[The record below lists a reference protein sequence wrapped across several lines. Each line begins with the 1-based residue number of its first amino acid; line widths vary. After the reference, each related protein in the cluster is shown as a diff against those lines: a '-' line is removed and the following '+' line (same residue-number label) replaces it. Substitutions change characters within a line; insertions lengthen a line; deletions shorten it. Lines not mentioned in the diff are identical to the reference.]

1 MANNPTVIAAT
12 LDDSE
17 LKKSIQQLVNNVTTA
32 TDKIKKS
39 FDDTVTHIRQS
50 FSSLKDV
57 KIDIGGIEAA
67 AKQRQLK
74 QAVKETAMSYDQLLG
89 AMQLAQRRIDLFH
102 AKKFVTTEDIDKYVA
117 SVERASAIQE
127 KLNEKTR
134 ELALLRAK
142 QNESSWGFDVRANI
156 RSLDAVDERLKQL
169 NRWYKELE
177 TQSERQAK
185 SAQAAADK
193 RAKALEKEQAQQEKI
208 LEKQKAAVDKYQTT
222 QLQNAFKGAMSMPA
236 GNLDQMASKLE
247 RIKTLTT
254 NLSKIGILSETQINR
269 ATTAMAKL
277 EERIAKINA
286 ENEKSRAQKTKE
298 EAINAEKAAKSY
310 DALANAKAKAS
321 APTGTYDT
329 TILRQY
335 DEQIQH
341 LKRRLAEVNE
351 EIKIYIQ
358 LINSGQAGSASGVNQ
373 EIKKIT
379 QEAEQLMATIHKL
392 EGQRGNLVDVLN
404 PGDSFKNYMDS
415 LKKTNP
421 ELAALNDMY
430 RRGETLLTSQLTTQ
444 KQQTSELEK
453 QKQLQQ
459 SNEIK
464 RQFDSAMGMKPDE
477 NSIYQLQQKLTAI
490 QDVLVKVNGTNI
502 LSPEKLKEAEAE
514 LDRLN
519 VQITKLFK
527 AEDASN
533 TSASGAIKKKTIEY
547 KSLAD
552 MIAKTLHISD
562 DNVKTVNLQFS
573 SYNKLSAAL
582 KQAQNAFSSL
592 NSRERSSEMGQ
603 SLLNYINRLKTAIRD
618 IQSSMN
624 RPASLRSALGLEEDT
639 IDKITYKIQQLNA
652 YKRGL
657 NLGDPKQAAEIK
669 TVDNEIN
676 RLNTDLNK
684 YISTTQRV
692 SQANNALTR
701 SWNYMKNRLAFY
713 FTVGAS
719 TQFVKNLIDV
729 RSQYEMTE
737 RSLGILIN
745 SAEQGTKI
753 FNELSTMALVSP
765 YTLIEL
771 SNAAKQ
777 LVAYDIAASDV
788 VDTTRRLADM
798 AAAVG
803 IPMERLTYALGQ
815 IKAYGY
821 LNSRDNR
828 MFANAGIPL
837 VRQLA
842 DYYSELQGRIVSTAD
857 VYDMIKKKAVN
868 FKDVMAVINK
878 MTDEGGKFFDF
889 QAKMAGTLKV
899 QLANLTLAWNNML
912 NDIGKSNQT
921 LITAPIKGLK
931 ELFLHWN
938 EINRVVTSMVEAL
951 VATKIAQIITL
962 KTTTNLT
969 SGLIAQRVVG
979 EKLTKTLVGVRSSFV
994 ALATNPITW
1003 VFVIISAFAD
1013 MINTIVDAHDA
1024 MKAFNASIRDAGK
1037 ERFENVSKF
1046 LDEYKTLYKQL
1057 YEWQKNADGT
1067 SSRKYNYVVQDAS
1080 GRKYTDYVTSNVSE
1094 GEARK
1099 AWVAMEEEIKN
1110 TASASDF
1117 FIRKLNEIEDIND
1130 RLRAGFDYLGDIQ
1143 RVAGAMQEVGDD
1155 TIRMTKNYSA
1165 WWNMYKAP
1173 EGVIENLKDYQ
1184 KEVDGTATAWDKLV
1198 KVSGETNIFSAI
1210 SYALN
1215 MQEEDLERF
1224 RKDLEKTTE
1233 SILNF
1238 ASMKGFNPTQEREF
1252 LAKISEQT
1260 IQEANLQPKE
1270 ALTYRLNLEK
1280 QYVDT
1285 RKQYYDEELEYE
1297 LSRAQLAAD
1306 EKTRVEGQQRYNQ
1319 LKAEKENFEKSF
1331 GEGEIIWDEFTKFMV
1346 RNHSYA
1352 LQQMFGN
1359 MTREEI
1365 EHIDWSDPKWKK
1377 WAEDNAASFSRQ
1389 YGYSFDKLRQLVN
1402 DANRWSIFLKLI
1414 ISTEGQSE
1422 YYNQLSQYDQLVD
1435 TAESHI
1441 DRLQK
1446 RIDQLNKKQKQGTI
1460 SAKETIE
1467 LNGLILEQQGEI
1479 NDRNYATER
1488 GGISKKQEKEA
1499 KKAEKAATAAAR
1511 KRDAEARKAQKQ
1523 AETELQKAFK
1533 DELQLIDKV
1542 RSQYKKLTD
1551 AGVTHTVALTMVTNQ
1566 FGNSISNINKILG
1579 KNGLPLFDI
1588 STFSGTEDPNKLLEL
1603 LNKQLR
1609 AAKAAKNVKPVE
1621 IKDLEIKIGEVTVD
1635 AKTYNM
1641 KKVTDGLNNELSK
1654 IKDEYELAVEL
1665 DANPELG
1672 NFLENMFDFDTT
1684 TFPKSIDEYMW
1695 NVQDAFEKAVDDM
1708 KLDEKGKFFD
1718 VFTANE
1724 ADWKQWAESVG
1735 MSEEALKDFSAKFI
1749 ESKGVAEKWARD
1761 IIKQTQDLEYKL
1773 ADNNGKIAIEEEKLA
1788 NLRKQLANEVNEEQR
1803 HLLEL
1808 QIQDQE
1814 NAIARLKD
1822 EAVSTLS
1829 TYKNLFN
1836 SIVEH
1841 SARVTRMLAQQ
1852 WKGALENAVKN
1863 ADNTYTITD
1872 PNSGET
1878 STVSEEKYNKLLNQV
1893 NGKLR
1898 DTQTS
1903 FDKIKEALTKGE
1915 DKLVDWVKA
1924 VELIAEE
1931 AHKISDGIG
1940 EIANIADA
1948 LGADE
1953 DVTEVINDIAA
1964 SVDGLATAAQGAA
1977 QIANGD
1983 IIGGTVNVMK
1993 GLWSTVSSWFDN
2005 SDKKITKKVEKSE
2018 REVKRLENAYK
2029 NLEYAV
2035 EHSMGTAET
2044 QARRAAIANKQLQL
2058 VELERQLT
2066 LEKSRKKKNQDQDKI
2081 QELEGAVIDAKNE
2094 LKDLKEDVMNTLLGS
2109 DIKSAAEEFVDTWV
2123 QAWKEGETTLDA
2135 INEKMDD
2142 MIFNLIKKAATSK
2155 IVGTIL
2161 KPLYDAVD
2169 YYSSSE
2175 SEGGVEFTTNEM
2187 KALADLS
2194 KQLGV
2199 DINTALGA
2207 FYGNLE
2213 NLDVISK
2220 DIKSSELSAL
2230 QQGIQGITEDT
2241 ASALEAYM
2249 NSVSQQVY
2257 LHSDLLTQIRDA
2269 VVALDGDVQM
2279 SVQGQMLLQL
2289 QQSYQVQMA
2298 IQTIMVGWSNP
2309 SGSAVKV
2316 ELLN

>member
-12 LDDSE
+12 LDDSK
-17 LKKSIQQLVNNVTTA
+17 LRDSIKSLVDFVKSKTNEMATSFDENVAKMETA
-32 TDKIKKS
+32 TKRLGDALKGVKTDTKTGGTKSESQAIK
-39 FDDTVTHIRQS
+39 Q
-50 FSSLKDV
+50 
-57 KIDIGGIEAA
+57 
-67 AKQRQLK
+67 
-74 QAVKETAMSYDQLLG
+74 
-89 AMQLAQRRIDLFH
+89 
-102 AKKFVTTEDIDKYVA
+102 VA
-117 SVERASAIQE
+117 
-127 KLNEKTR
+127 
-134 ELALLRAK
+134 
-142 QNESSWGFDVRANI
+142 D
-156 RSLDAVDERLKQL
+156 
-169 NRWYKELE
+169 
-177 TQSERQAK
+177 
-185 SAQAAADK
+185 
-193 RAKALEKEQAQQEKI
+193 
-208 LEKQKAAVDKYQTT
+208 
-222 QLQNAFKGAMSMPA
+222 
-236 GNLDQMASKLE
+236 
-247 RIKTLTT
+247 
-254 NLSKIGILSETQINR
+254 
-269 ATTAMAKL
+269 
-277 EERIAKINA
+277 
-286 ENEKSRAQKTKE
+286 
-298 EAINAEKAAKSY
+298 SY
-310 DALANAKAKAS
+310 DALAKAKATAMGS
-321 APTGTYDT
+321 GEVKTNWSVLKQYDDQLLQ
-329 TILRQY
+329 LRQRL
-335 DEQIQH
+335 IQVREDIDLYRQAIGSGKPTQVSWGQEG
-341 LKRRLAEVNE
+341 LKQSE
-351 EIKIYIQ
+351 K
-358 LINSGQAGSASGVNQ
+358 
-373 EIKKIT
+373 
-379 QEAEQLMATIHKL
+379 EAERLMSVISQLESK
-392 EGQRGNLVDVLN
+392 RGMLADVLN
-404 PGDSFKNYMDS
+404 PGNSFKNYIDS
-415 LKKTNP
+415 LTKVNP
-421 ELAALNDMY
+421 ELAALNEQY
-430 RRGETLLTSQLTTQ
+430 KRGISLLGTQENTVTHLATTQ
-444 KQQTSELEK
+444 SKITD
-453 QKQLQQ
+453 
-459 SNEIK
+459 EI
-464 RQFDSAMGMKPDE
+464 R
-477 NSIYQLQQKLTAI
+477 
-490 QDVLVKVNGTNI
+490 
-502 LSPEKLKEAEAE
+502 
-514 LDRLN
+514 
-519 VQITKLFK
+519 
-527 AEDASN
+527 
-533 TSASGAIKKKTIEY
+533 
-547 KSLAD
+547 
-552 MIAKTLHISD
+552 
-562 DNVKTVNLQFS
+562 
-573 SYNKLSAAL
+573 
-582 KQAQNAFSSL
+582 KQAQAIRESEKFQKTGMFSVKSGVDGSNKEYFVYQ
-592 NSRERSSEMGQ
+592 NSKQSIEEQLLWIKQEEIKLEEQLHGATKKTAQQLQEEAYAADRARLSAQQMQQ
-603 SLLNYINRLKTAIRD
+603 SLQAANEAQRSGSKPTRFQDFADLQAAIDHVNSASKKRVQIVNEETAAYYKMQPALRYMQEAYNRLSLEQRNSDMGKNLAD
-618 IQSSMN
+618 QIQRTQRAM
-624 RPASLRSALGLEEDT
+624 
-639 IDKITYKIQQLNA
+639 QQLQAQMSRPVSLKAAMGLDENTLDNIA
-652 YKRGL
+652 YKMRQLSSYRSGL
-657 NLGDPKQAAEIK
+657 DVNKQAGEIK
-669 TVDNEIN
+669 QVTNEIDRLRKKQEELIGTNN
-676 RLNTDLNK
+676 RLAN
-684 YISTTQRV
+684 S
-692 SQANNALTR
+692 NNALSR

-719 TQFVKNLIDV
+719 TQFVKNLIDI

-798 AAAVG
+798 ASAVG

-857 VYDMIKKKAVN
+857 VYDMIKKKAVD

-969 SGLIAQRVVG
+969 RGLIAQRVVG
-979 EKLTKTLVGVRSSFV
+979 EKLTKTLIGVRSSFV

-1306 EKTRVEGQQRYNQ
+1306 EKTRIEGQQRYNR

-1352 LQQMFGN
+1352 LQQLFGN

-1402 DANRWSIFLKLI
+1402 DANRWSIFLKLT

-1446 RIDQLNKKQKQGTI
+1446 RIDQLNQKQKQGTI

-1511 KRDAEARKAQKQ
+1511 KREAEARKAQKQ
-1523 AETELQKAFK
+1523 AESELQKAFK

-1542 RSQYKKLTD
+1542 RS
-1551 AGVTHTVALTMVTNQ
+1551 H
-1566 FGNSISNINKILG
+1566 
-1579 KNGLPLFDI
+1579 
-1588 STFSGTEDPNKLLEL
+1588 
-1603 LNKQLR
+1603 LR
-1609 AAKAAKNVKPVE
+1609 A
-1621 IKDLEIKIGEVTVD
+1621 
-1635 AKTYNM
+1635 
-1641 KKVTDGLNNELSK
+1641 
-1654 IKDEYELAVEL
+1654 
-1665 DANPELG
+1665 
-1672 NFLENMFDFDTT
+1672 
-1684 TFPKSIDEYMW
+1684 
-1695 NVQDAFEKAVDDM
+1695 
-1708 KLDEKGKFFD
+1708 
-1718 VFTANE
+1718 
-1724 ADWKQWAESVG
+1724 
-1735 MSEEALKDFSAKFI
+1735 LK
-1749 ESKGVAEKWARD
+1749 
-1761 IIKQTQDLEYKL
+1761 
-1773 ADNNGKIAIEEEKLA
+1773 
-1788 NLRKQLANEVNEEQR
+1788 
-1803 HLLEL
+1803 
-1808 QIQDQE
+1808 
-1814 NAIARLKD
+1814 
-1822 EAVSTLS
+1822 
-1829 TYKNLFN
+1829 
-1836 SIVEH
+1836 
-1841 SARVTRMLAQQ
+1841 M
-1852 WKGALENAVKN
+1852 
-1863 ADNTYTITD
+1863 
-1872 PNSGET
+1872 
-1878 STVSEEKYNKLLNQV
+1878 
-1893 NGKLR
+1893 
-1898 DTQTS
+1898 
-1903 FDKIKEALTKGE
+1903 
-1915 DKLVDWVKA
+1915 
-1924 VELIAEE
+1924 
-1931 AHKISDGIG
+1931 
-1940 EIANIADA
+1940 
-1948 LGADE
+1948 
-1953 DVTEVINDIAA
+1953 
-1964 SVDGLATAAQGAA
+1964 
-1977 QIANGD
+1977 
-1983 IIGGTVNVMK
+1983 
-1993 GLWSTVSSWFDN
+1993 
-2005 SDKKITKKVEKSE
+2005 
-2018 REVKRLENAYK
+2018 
-2029 NLEYAV
+2029 
-2035 EHSMGTAET
+2035 
-2044 QARRAAIANKQLQL
+2044 
-2058 VELERQLT
+2058 
-2066 LEKSRKKKNQDQDKI
+2066 
-2081 QELEGAVIDAKNE
+2081 
-2094 LKDLKEDVMNTLLGS
+2094 
-2109 DIKSAAEEFVDTWV
+2109 
-2123 QAWKEGETTLDA
+2123 
-2135 INEKMDD
+2135 
-2142 MIFNLIKKAATSK
+2142 
-2155 IVGTIL
+2155 
-2161 KPLYDAVD
+2161 
-2169 YYSSSE
+2169 
-2175 SEGGVEFTTNEM
+2175 
-2187 KALADLS
+2187 
-2194 KQLGV
+2194 
-2199 DINTALGA
+2199 
-2207 FYGNLE
+2207 
-2213 NLDVISK
+2213 
-2220 DIKSSELSAL
+2220 
-2230 QQGIQGITEDT
+2230 
-2241 ASALEAYM
+2241 
-2249 NSVSQQVY
+2249 
-2257 LHSDLLTQIRDA
+2257 
-2269 VVALDGDVQM
+2269 
-2279 SVQGQMLLQL
+2279 
-2289 QQSYQVQMA
+2289 
-2298 IQTIMVGWSNP
+2298 
-2309 SGSAVKV
+2309 
-2316 ELLN
+2316 

>member
-57 KIDIGGIEAA
+57 KIDKLGTSDTTKQQQLRQAVEKTKSSFDALADAKTKAMSSSAKDATVDFIYAYRERVESLKKELATLQNINLATFNKQFQELSEPIRVLETEVSKLQSKLNGIPETDFSKRIGVSHQIEAYKQQIDELKRKRDEFARSFYDSSTATPFNSTTRKIADIKGEIKQSNDLINQMALSLSNAEKEENKLAAGA
-67 AKQRQLK
+67 AKVAAEYAKITSKSDTRK
-74 QAVKETAMSYDQLLG
+74 AFSQAILMDDSTIESATAKAERLRNIMKEVYNTP
-89 AMQLAQRRIDLFH
+89 F
-102 AKKFVTTEDIDKYVA
+102 
-117 SVERASAIQE
+117 ASAQQYKDLQMALSSIEQKIRDMRSGKTGDIVSDEASRVKKEAIAIKQSIDEQISKEKERKDAIMQTGAAAQE
-127 KLNEKTR
+127 QARKIMEAMHWQLSKEGS
-134 ELALLRAK
+134 
-142 QNESSWGFDVRANI
+142 ESPVLG
-156 RSLDAVDERLKQL
+156 LKQL
-169 NRWYKELE
+169 SDEISKMRRAYFEMSDSQKESPIGQALKRDIDLANQALNAVQKYNRGLMGQNVGGESLDTLRNRISGLRAEYASLSDAE
-177 TQSERQAK
+177 TK
-185 SAQAAADK
+185 SARGTELINK
-193 RAKALEKEQAQQEKI
+193 IHKTEQAI
-208 LEKQKAAVDKYQTT
+208 
-222 QLQNAFKGAMSMPA
+222 
-236 GNLDQMASKLE
+236 
-247 RIKTLTT
+247 
-254 NLSKIGILSETQINR
+254 
-269 ATTAMAKL
+269 
-277 EERIAKINA
+277 
-286 ENEKSRAQKTKE
+286 
-298 EAINAEKAAKSY
+298 
-310 DALANAKAKAS
+310 
-321 APTGTYDT
+321 
-329 TILRQY
+329 
-335 DEQIQH
+335 
-341 LKRRLAEVNE
+341 
-351 EIKIYIQ
+351 
-358 LINSGQAGSASGVNQ
+358 
-373 EIKKIT
+373 
-379 QEAEQLMATIHKL
+379 
-392 EGQRGNLVDVLN
+392 
-404 PGDSFKNYMDS
+404 DS
-415 LKKTNP
+415 LQKRMARP
-421 ELAALNDMY
+421 
-430 RRGETLLTSQLTTQ
+430 TS
-444 KQQTSELEK
+444 
-453 QKQLQQ
+453 
-459 SNEIK
+459 
-464 RQFDSAMGMKPDE
+464 F
-477 NSIYQLQQKLTAI
+477 
-490 QDVLVKVNGTNI
+490 
-502 LSPEKLKEAEAE
+502 AEAMKMPE
-514 LDRLN
+514 QTLDE
-519 VQITKLFK
+519 ITRK
-527 AEDASN
+527 
-533 TSASGAIKKKTIEY
+533 
-547 KSLAD
+547 
-552 MIAKTLHISD
+552 
-562 DNVKTVNLQFS
+562 V
-573 SYNKLSAAL
+573 
-582 KQAQNAFSSL
+582 
-592 NSRERSSEMGQ
+592 
-603 SLLNYINRLKTAIRD
+603 
-618 IQSSMN
+618 
-624 RPASLRSALGLEEDT
+624 
-639 IDKITYKIQQLNA
+639 QQLNS
-652 YKRGL
+652 YKRGI
-657 NLGDPKQAAEIK
+657 NIADPKSAAEIQQ
-669 TVDNEIN
+669 VDAEIN
-676 RLNTDLNK
+676 RLNKDLTK
-684 YISTTQRV
+684 YMSMTKSV
-692 SQANNALTR
+692 VESNNALNR

-745 SAEQGTKI
+745 SAERGTQI
-753 FNELSTMALVSP
+753 FNQLSDMALVSP

-777 LVAYDIAASDV
+777 LVAYDVAAKDV

-821 LNSRDNR
+821 LNSRDAR

-837 VRQLA
+837 VKQLSE
-842 DYYSELQGRIVSTAD
+842 YYTQLEGRMVSIGD
-857 VYDMIKKKAVN
+857 VYSRMKKKTIEYN
-868 FKDVMAVINK
+868 DVMSVINK

-889 QAKMAGTLKV
+889 QAKMAETLKV

-912 NDIGKSNQT
+912 NSIGSSNQGILVGGIKMLKEFFLQWKNIERALSSLAIGFTIFKT
-921 LITAPIKGLK
+921 LQLAALALAKNVTAIRTGLVGMNVNLSYSGVLGSKLTNIFKGVGGALKGLFTAQNGI
-931 ELFLHWN
+931 FL
-938 EINRVVTSMVEAL
+938 
-951 VATKIAQIITL
+951 
-962 KTTTNLT
+962 
-969 SGLIAQRVVG
+969 
-979 EKLTKTLVGVRSSFV
+979 
-994 ALATNPITW
+994 
-1003 VFVIISAFAD
+1003 VIFA
-1013 MINTIVDAHDA
+1013 IVDMV
-1024 MKAFNASIRDAGK
+1024 MKINQAKEAIIELNNSIRDGAK
-1037 ERFENVSKF
+1037 ETKKS
-1046 LDEYKTLYKQL
+1046 LDELLSSYSQLGAYTLTTDQKTGRVASATYTGSKDPD
-1057 YEWQKNADGT
+1057 EMQKTWTAI
-1067 SSRKYNYVVQDAS
+1067 R
-1080 GRKYTDYVTSNVSE
+1080 
-1094 GEARK
+1094 
-1099 AWVAMEEEIKN
+1099 EEIETS
-1110 TASASDF
+1110 TAYGKVFMGQLATETDLSKRLSKAFEITS
-1117 FIRKLNEIEDIND
+1117 KLRDVRGALEDID
-1130 RLRAGFDYLGDIQ
+1130 ESAIKVQQD
-1143 RVAGAMQEVGDD
+1143 M
-1155 TIRMTKNYSA
+1155 SA
-1165 WWNMYKAP
+1165 WWNLYEMDKGLINSLKEIAKHNY
-1173 EGVIENLKDYQ
+1173 EN
-1184 KEVDGTATAWDKLV
+1184 TAFEIL
-1198 KVSGETNIFSAI
+1198 
-1210 SYALN
+1210 
-1215 MQEEDLERF
+1215 
-1224 RKDLEKTTE
+1224 RKDDVSKYND
-1233 SILNF
+1233 IF
-1238 ASMKGFNPTQEREF
+1238 QDIK
-1252 LAKISEQT
+1252 
-1260 IQEANLQPKE
+1260 
-1270 ALTYRLNLEK
+1270 
-1280 QYVDT
+1280 D
-1285 RKQYYDEELEYE
+1285 
-1297 LSRAQLAAD
+1297 AAD
-1306 EKTRVEGQQRYNQ
+1306 ETAKSISDTFSNLKFDPQQMREGFEEISNKIFEGKGLDPKTELQGRIELEKAFIRQRKQMYIDAANEQAQIGNQAQAEQILASYNTWIKGFQQNQ
-1319 LKAEKENFEKSF
+1319 VLVNGFYDWLKSHHASE
-1331 GEGEIIWDEFTKFMV
+1331 
-1346 RNHSYA
+1346 
-1352 LQQMFGN
+1352 LQSMFGN
-1359 MTREEI
+1359 MTQDEI
-1365 EHIDWSDPKWKK
+1365 NHINWSEPRWQE
-1377 WAEDNAASFSRQ
+1377 WARKNALAFSQQMGTSFNDLWNWVKLASTWQVRIGVVLDTTQVQKSVFETLSTA
-1389 YGYSFDKLRQLVN
+1389 DTKAN
-1402 DANRWSIFLKLI
+1402 DSYQRIQRL
-1414 ISTEGQSE
+1414 
-1422 YYNQLSQYDQLVD
+1422 
-1435 TAESHI
+1435 TAEI

-1446 RIDQLNKKQKQGTI
+1446 KANRTAEENNKLTKAINERTVAQNDYNKAVAEGGK
-1460 SAKETIE
+1460 SSKE
-1467 LNGLILEQQGEI
+1467 
-1479 NDRNYATER
+1479 
-1488 GGISKKQEKEA
+1488 EA
-1499 KKAEKAATAAAR
+1499 ASRKAENAANKRAAAAR
-1511 KRDAEARKAQKQ
+1511 RSAAKAQKQ
-1523 AETELQKAFK
+1523 AESELQKAFK

-1684 TFPKSIDEYMW
+1684 AFPKSIDEYMW

-1724 ADWKQWAESVG
+1724 DDWKQWAESVG

-1808 QIQDQE
+1808 MIKDQE
-1814 NAIARLKD
+1814 NAIDKLKQ
-1822 EAVSTLS
+1822 EILSTLP
-1829 TYKNLFN
+1829 TYKRLFD
-1836 SIVEH
+1836 SVVEH
-1841 SARVTRMLAQQ
+1841 SARMTRKLAQNY
-1852 WKGALENAVKN
+1852 KDMLELAVKN
-1863 ADNTYTITD
+1863 GKNSDGKYEVTD
-1872 PNSGET
+1872 PISGQTAELT
-1878 STVSEEKYNKLLNQV
+1878 EKEMNAQLGKV

-1898 DTQTS
+1898 ETQTS

-1915 DKLVDWVKA
+1915 DELIDWVKA
-1924 VELIAEE
+1924 VELIADE

-2035 EHSMGTAET
+2035 EHSMGAAET

-2094 LKDLKEDVMNTLLGS
+2094 LKDLKDEVMNTLLGS

-2155 IVGTIL
+2155 IVGSIL

-2169 YYSSSE
+2169 YYSSSA

-2220 DIKSSELSAL
+2220 DIKNSELSAL

-2241 ASALEAYM
+2241 AGALEAIT
-2249 NSVSQQVY
+2249 NGISQQVY

-2269 VVALDGDVQM
+2269 VVAMDGDIQL
-2279 SVQGQMLLQL
+2279 STQAQMLLQL
-2289 QQSYQVQMA
+2289 QNSYILMQSMHSMMNGW
-2298 IQTIMVGWSNP
+2298 TIP
-2309 SGSAVKV
+2309 SGAGIRV
-2316 ELLN
+2316 ELIN

>member
-12 LDDSE
+12 LDDSK
-17 LKKSIQQLVNNVTTA
+17 LRKSISDLVTFVDNQTKKMGQSFDSSMSTMKQSLGEFPTTA
-32 TDKIKKS
+32 QRVKQASKEIADS
-39 FDDTVTHIRQS
+39 FDMVS
-50 FSSLKDV
+50 
-57 KIDIGGIEAA
+57 AA
-67 AKQRQLK
+67 
-74 QAVKETAMSYDQLLG
+74 
-89 AMQLAQRRIDLFH
+89 I
-102 AKKFVTTEDIDKYVA
+102 
-117 SVERASAIQE
+117 
-127 KLNEKTR
+127 
-134 ELALLRAK
+134 
-142 QNESSWGFDVRANI
+142 
-156 RSLDAVDERLKQL
+156 
-169 NRWYKELE
+169 
-177 TQSERQAK
+177 
-185 SAQAAADK
+185 K
-193 RAKALEKEQAQQEKI
+193 RAKTSGLGSYPLADKGIFSA
-208 LEKQKAAVDKYQTT
+208 EKQAIDEFNQHFQQGVRKAEQERKR
-222 QLQNAFKGAMSMPA
+222 
-236 GNLDQMASKLE
+236 LDE
-247 RIKTLTT
+247 I
-254 NLSKIGILSETQINR
+254 
-269 ATTAMAKL
+269 
-277 EERIAKINA
+277 IAKGR
-286 ENEKSRAQKTKE
+286 ES
-298 EAINAEKAAKSY
+298 
-310 DALANAKAKAS
+310 
-321 APTGTYDT
+321 
-329 TILRQY
+329 
-335 DEQIQH
+335 
-341 LKRRLAEVNE
+341 
-351 EIKIYIQ
+351 
-358 LINSGQAGSASGVNQ
+358 
-373 EIKKIT
+373 
-379 QEAEQLMATIHKL
+379 AEQSM
-392 EGQRGNLVDVLN
+392 R
-404 PGDSFKNYMDS
+404 P
-415 LKKTNP
+415 
-421 ELAALNDMY
+421 
-430 RRGETLLTSQLTTQ
+430 
-444 KQQTSELEK
+444 
-453 QKQLQQ
+453 
-459 SNEIK
+459 
-464 RQFDSAMGMKPDE
+464 
-477 NSIYQLQQKLTAI
+477 
-490 QDVLVKVNGTNI
+490 
-502 LSPEKLKEAEAE
+502 
-514 LDRLN
+514 
-519 VQITKLFK
+519 
-527 AEDASN
+527 
-533 TSASGAIKKKTIEY
+533 
-547 KSLAD
+547 
-552 MIAKTLHISD
+552 
-562 DNVKTVNLQFS
+562 
-573 SYNKLSAAL
+573 
-582 KQAQNAFSSL
+582 
-592 NSRERSSEMGQ
+592 RERWDVRQDS
-603 SLLNYINRLKTAIRD
+603 
-618 IQSSMN
+618 
-624 RPASLRSALGLEEDT
+624 
-639 IDKITYKIQQLNA
+639 
-652 YKRGL
+652 
-657 NLGDPKQAAEIK
+657 
-669 TVDNEIN
+669 EIN
-676 RLNTDLNK
+676 RLRMTIHGLELDLKRLDEINLSRQDAEWMRIKKQINEATRKIIEYEQQQQKLRQQPTANQFEQNAITQQFDLLTQKIKGTRAQIEQLTKERRAALEKDFVGAERDSLTQKLQAAKNEVKQLGQAMIDAENAEKGIATTGQQVAAIQGRITDDIRKQAQAIRESEKFQKTGMFSVKSGVDGSNK
-684 YISTTQRV
+684 EYFVYQKSKQSIEEQLVWIKQEEIKLEEQLHGATKKTAQQLQEEAYAADRARLSAQQMQQSLQAANEAQRSGSKPTRFQDFADLQAAIDHVNSASKKRVQIVNEETAAYYKMQPALRYMQEAYNRLSLEQRNSDMGKNLADQIQRTQRAMQQLQAQMSRPV
-692 SQANNALTR
+692 SLKAAMGLDENTLDSIAYKMRQLSSYRSGLDVNKQAGEIKQVTNEIDRLRKKQEELIGTNNRLANSNNALSR

-745 SAEQGTKI
+745 SAERGTQI
-753 FNELSTMALVSP
+753 FNQLSDMALVSP

-777 LVAYDIAASDV
+777 LVAYDVAAKDV

-821 LNSRDNR
+821 LNSRDAR

-837 VRQLA
+837 VKQLSE
-842 DYYSELQGRIVSTAD
+842 YYTQLEGRMVSIGD
-857 VYDMIKKKAVN
+857 VYSRMKKKTIEYN
-868 FKDVMAVINK
+868 DVMSVINK

-912 NDIGKSNQT
+912 NSIGSSNQGILVGGIKMLKEFFLQWKNIERALSSLAIGFTIFKT
-921 LITAPIKGLK
+921 LQLAALALAKNVTAIRTGLVGMNVNLSYSGVLGSKLTNIFKGVGGALKGLFTAQNGI
-931 ELFLHWN
+931 FL
-938 EINRVVTSMVEAL
+938 
-951 VATKIAQIITL
+951 
-962 KTTTNLT
+962 
-969 SGLIAQRVVG
+969 
-979 EKLTKTLVGVRSSFV
+979 
-994 ALATNPITW
+994 
-1003 VFVIISAFAD
+1003 VIFA
-1013 MINTIVDAHDA
+1013 IVDMV
-1024 MKAFNASIRDAGK
+1024 MKINQAKEAIIELNNSIRDGAK
-1037 ERFENVSKF
+1037 ETKKS
-1046 LDEYKTLYKQL
+1046 LDELLSSYSQLGAYTLTTDQKTGRVASATYTGSKDPD
-1057 YEWQKNADGT
+1057 EMQKTWTAI
-1067 SSRKYNYVVQDAS
+1067 R
-1080 GRKYTDYVTSNVSE
+1080 
-1094 GEARK
+1094 
-1099 AWVAMEEEIKN
+1099 EEIETS
-1110 TASASDF
+1110 TAYGKVFMGQLATETDLSKRLSKAFEITS
-1117 FIRKLNEIEDIND
+1117 KLRDVRGALEDID
-1130 RLRAGFDYLGDIQ
+1130 ESAIKVQQD
-1143 RVAGAMQEVGDD
+1143 M
-1155 TIRMTKNYSA
+1155 SA
-1165 WWNMYKAP
+1165 WWNLYEMDKGLINSLKEIAKHNY
-1173 EGVIENLKDYQ
+1173 EN
-1184 KEVDGTATAWDKLV
+1184 TAFEIL
-1198 KVSGETNIFSAI
+1198 
-1210 SYALN
+1210 
-1215 MQEEDLERF
+1215 
-1224 RKDLEKTTE
+1224 RKDDVSKYND
-1233 SILNF
+1233 IF
-1238 ASMKGFNPTQEREF
+1238 QDIK
-1252 LAKISEQT
+1252 
-1260 IQEANLQPKE
+1260 
-1270 ALTYRLNLEK
+1270 
-1280 QYVDT
+1280 D
-1285 RKQYYDEELEYE
+1285 
-1297 LSRAQLAAD
+1297 AAD
-1306 EKTRVEGQQRYNQ
+1306 ETAKSISDTFSNLKFDPQQMREGFEEISNKIFEGKGLDPKTELQGRIELEKAFIRQRKQMYIDAANEQAQIGNQAQAEQILASYNTWIKGFQQNQ
-1319 LKAEKENFEKSF
+1319 VLVNGFYDWLKSHHASE
-1331 GEGEIIWDEFTKFMV
+1331 
-1346 RNHSYA
+1346 
-1352 LQQMFGN
+1352 LQSMFGN
-1359 MTREEI
+1359 MTQDEI
-1365 EHIDWSDPKWKK
+1365 NHINWSEPRWQE
-1377 WAEDNAASFSRQ
+1377 WARKNALAFSQQMGTSFNDLWNWVKLASTWQVRIGVVLDTTQVQKSVFETLSTA
-1389 YGYSFDKLRQLVN
+1389 DTKAN
-1402 DANRWSIFLKLI
+1402 DSYQRIQRL
-1414 ISTEGQSE
+1414 
-1422 YYNQLSQYDQLVD
+1422 
-1435 TAESHI
+1435 TAEI

-1446 RIDQLNKKQKQGTI
+1446 KANRTAEENNKLTKAINERTVAQNDYNKAVAEGGK
-1460 SAKETIE
+1460 SSKE
-1467 LNGLILEQQGEI
+1467 
-1479 NDRNYATER
+1479 
-1488 GGISKKQEKEA
+1488 EA
-1499 KKAEKAATAAAR
+1499 ASRKAENAANKRAAAAR
-1511 KRDAEARKAQKQ
+1511 RSAAKAQKQ
-1523 AETELQKAFK
+1523 AESELQKAFK

-1684 TFPKSIDEYMW
+1684 AFPKSIDEYMW

-1708 KLDEKGKFFD
+1708 GLDEKGKFFD
-1718 VFTANE
+1718 VFTASE
-1724 ADWKQWAESVG
+1724 DDWKQWAESVG

-1749 ESKGVAEKWARD
+1749 ESKGVAKKWARD

-1773 ADNNGKIAIEEEKLA
+1773 SDTNGKIAIEEEKLA
-1788 NLRKQLANEVNEEQR
+1788 NLRKQLANEVNEEQQ

-1814 NAIARLKD
+1814 NTIARLKD

-1878 STVSEEKYNKLLNQV
+1878 STVSKEKYNKLLNQV
-1893 NGKLR
+1893 NAKLR

-1915 DKLVDWVKA
+1915 DELVDWVKD
-1924 VELIAEE
+1924 VELISDEV
-1931 AHKISDGIG
+1931 HKISDGIG
-1940 EIANIADA
+1940 EIVNIADA

-2094 LKDLKEDVMNTLLGS
+2094 LKDLKDEVMNTLLGS

-2155 IVGTIL
+2155 IVGTML

-2169 YYSSSE
+2169 YYSSSA

-2241 ASALEAYM
+2241 AGALEAIT
-2249 NSVSQQVY
+2249 NGISQQVY

>member
-12 LDDSE
+12 LDDSK
-17 LKKSIQQLVNNVTTA
+17 LRDSIKSLVDFVKSKTNEMATSFDENVAKMETA
-32 TDKIKKS
+32 TKRLGDALKGVKTDTKTGGTKSESQAIK
-39 FDDTVTHIRQS
+39 Q
-50 FSSLKDV
+50 
-57 KIDIGGIEAA
+57 
-67 AKQRQLK
+67 
-74 QAVKETAMSYDQLLG
+74 
-89 AMQLAQRRIDLFH
+89 
-102 AKKFVTTEDIDKYVA
+102 VA
-117 SVERASAIQE
+117 
-127 KLNEKTR
+127 
-134 ELALLRAK
+134 
-142 QNESSWGFDVRANI
+142 D
-156 RSLDAVDERLKQL
+156 
-169 NRWYKELE
+169 
-177 TQSERQAK
+177 
-185 SAQAAADK
+185 
-193 RAKALEKEQAQQEKI
+193 
-208 LEKQKAAVDKYQTT
+208 
-222 QLQNAFKGAMSMPA
+222 
-236 GNLDQMASKLE
+236 
-247 RIKTLTT
+247 
-254 NLSKIGILSETQINR
+254 
-269 ATTAMAKL
+269 
-277 EERIAKINA
+277 
-286 ENEKSRAQKTKE
+286 
-298 EAINAEKAAKSY
+298 SY
-310 DALANAKAKAS
+310 DALAKAKATAMGS
-321 APTGTYDT
+321 GEVKTNWSVLKQYDDQLLQ
-329 TILRQY
+329 LRQRL
-335 DEQIQH
+335 IQVREDIDLYRQAIGSGKPTQVSWGQEG
-341 LKRRLAEVNE
+341 LKQSE
-351 EIKIYIQ
+351 K
-358 LINSGQAGSASGVNQ
+358 
-373 EIKKIT
+373 
-379 QEAEQLMATIHKL
+379 EAERLMSVISQLESK
-392 EGQRGNLVDVLN
+392 RGMLADVLN
-404 PGDSFKNYMDS
+404 PGNSFKNYIDS
-415 LKKTNP
+415 LTKVNP
-421 ELAALNDMY
+421 ELAALNEQY
-430 RRGETLLTSQLTTQ
+430 KRGISLLGTQENTVTHLATTQ
-444 KQQTSELEK
+444 SKITD
-453 QKQLQQ
+453 
-459 SNEIK
+459 EI
-464 RQFDSAMGMKPDE
+464 R
-477 NSIYQLQQKLTAI
+477 
-490 QDVLVKVNGTNI
+490 
-502 LSPEKLKEAEAE
+502 
-514 LDRLN
+514 
-519 VQITKLFK
+519 
-527 AEDASN
+527 
-533 TSASGAIKKKTIEY
+533 
-547 KSLAD
+547 
-552 MIAKTLHISD
+552 
-562 DNVKTVNLQFS
+562 
-573 SYNKLSAAL
+573 
-582 KQAQNAFSSL
+582 KQAQAIRESEKFQKTGMFSVKSGVDGSNKEYFVYQ
-592 NSRERSSEMGQ
+592 NSKQSIEEQLLWIKQEEIKLEEQLHGATKKTAQQLQEEAYAADRARLSAQQMQQ
-603 SLLNYINRLKTAIRD
+603 SLQAANEAQRSGSKPTRFQDFADLQAAIDHVNSASKKRVQIVNEETAAYYKMQPALRYMQEAYNRLSLEQRNSDMGKNLAD
-618 IQSSMN
+618 QIQRTQRAM
-624 RPASLRSALGLEEDT
+624 
-639 IDKITYKIQQLNA
+639 QQLQAQMSRPVSLKAAMGLDENTLDNIA
-652 YKRGL
+652 YKMRQLSSYRSGL
-657 NLGDPKQAAEIK
+657 DVNKQAGEIK
-669 TVDNEIN
+669 QVTNEIDRLRKKQEELIGTNN
-676 RLNTDLNK
+676 RLAN
-684 YISTTQRV
+684 S
-692 SQANNALTR
+692 NNALSR

-719 TQFVKNLIDV
+719 TQFVKNLIDI

-798 AAAVG
+798 ASAVG

-857 VYDMIKKKAVN
+857 VYDMIKKKAVD

-969 SGLIAQRVVG
+969 RGLIAQRVVG
-979 EKLTKTLVGVRSSFV
+979 EKLTKTLIGVRSSFV

-1306 EKTRVEGQQRYNQ
+1306 EKTRIEGQQRYNR

-1352 LQQMFGN
+1352 LQQLFGN

-1402 DANRWSIFLKLI
+1402 DANRWSIFLKLT

-1446 RIDQLNKKQKQGTI
+1446 RIDQLNQKQKQGTI

-1511 KRDAEARKAQKQ
+1511 KREAEARKAQKQ
-1523 AETELQKAFK
+1523 AESELQKAFK

-1684 TFPKSIDEYMW
+1684 AFPKSIDEYMW

-1708 KLDEKGKFFD
+1708 NLDEKGKFFD

-1788 NLRKQLANEVNEEQR
+1788 NLRKQLAKEVNEEQR

-1808 QIQDQE
+1808 MIKDQE
-1814 NAIARLKD
+1814 NAIDKLKQ
-1822 EAVSTLS
+1822 EILSTLP
-1829 TYKNLFN
+1829 TYKRLFD
-1836 SIVEH
+1836 SVVEH
-1841 SARVTRMLAQQ
+1841 SARMTRKLAQNY
-1852 WKGALENAVKN
+1852 KDMLELAVKN
-1863 ADNTYTITD
+1863 GKNSDGKYEVTD
-1872 PNSGET
+1872 PISGQTAELT
-1878 STVSEEKYNKLLNQV
+1878 EKEMNAQLGKV
-1893 NGKLR
+1893 NAKLR

-1915 DKLVDWVKA
+1915 DELIDWVKA
-1924 VELIAEE
+1924 VELISDEV
-1931 AHKISDGIG
+1931 HKISDGIG

-2005 SDKKITKKVEKSE
+2005 SDKKITKKVERSE

-2035 EHSMGTAET
+2035 EHSMGAAET

-2094 LKDLKEDVMNTLLGS
+2094 LKDLKDEVMNTLLGS

-2155 IVGTIL
+2155 IVGSIL

-2169 YYSSSE
+2169 YYSSSA

-2298 IQTIMVGWSNP
+2298 IQNIMVGWSNP

>member
-12 LDDSE
+12 LDDSK
-17 LKKSIQQLVNNVTTA
+17 LRDSIKSLVDFVKSKTNEMATSFDENVAKMETA
-32 TDKIKKS
+32 TKRLGDALKGVKTDTKTGGTKSESQAIK
-39 FDDTVTHIRQS
+39 Q
-50 FSSLKDV
+50 
-57 KIDIGGIEAA
+57 
-67 AKQRQLK
+67 
-74 QAVKETAMSYDQLLG
+74 
-89 AMQLAQRRIDLFH
+89 
-102 AKKFVTTEDIDKYVA
+102 VA
-117 SVERASAIQE
+117 
-127 KLNEKTR
+127 
-134 ELALLRAK
+134 
-142 QNESSWGFDVRANI
+142 D
-156 RSLDAVDERLKQL
+156 
-169 NRWYKELE
+169 
-177 TQSERQAK
+177 
-185 SAQAAADK
+185 
-193 RAKALEKEQAQQEKI
+193 
-208 LEKQKAAVDKYQTT
+208 
-222 QLQNAFKGAMSMPA
+222 
-236 GNLDQMASKLE
+236 
-247 RIKTLTT
+247 
-254 NLSKIGILSETQINR
+254 
-269 ATTAMAKL
+269 
-277 EERIAKINA
+277 
-286 ENEKSRAQKTKE
+286 
-298 EAINAEKAAKSY
+298 SY
-310 DALANAKAKAS
+310 DALAKAKATAMGS
-321 APTGTYDT
+321 GEVKTNWSVLKQYDDQLLQ
-329 TILRQY
+329 LRQRL
-335 DEQIQH
+335 IQVREDIDLYRQAIGSGKPTQVSWGQEG
-341 LKRRLAEVNE
+341 LKQSE
-351 EIKIYIQ
+351 K
-358 LINSGQAGSASGVNQ
+358 
-373 EIKKIT
+373 
-379 QEAEQLMATIHKL
+379 EAERLMSVISQLESK
-392 EGQRGNLVDVLN
+392 RGMLADVLN
-404 PGDSFKNYMDS
+404 PGNSFKNYIDS
-415 LKKTNP
+415 LTKVNP
-421 ELAALNDMY
+421 ELAALNEQY
-430 RRGETLLTSQLTTQ
+430 KRGISLLGTQENTVTHLATTQ
-444 KQQTSELEK
+444 SKITD
-453 QKQLQQ
+453 
-459 SNEIK
+459 EI
-464 RQFDSAMGMKPDE
+464 R
-477 NSIYQLQQKLTAI
+477 
-490 QDVLVKVNGTNI
+490 
-502 LSPEKLKEAEAE
+502 
-514 LDRLN
+514 
-519 VQITKLFK
+519 
-527 AEDASN
+527 
-533 TSASGAIKKKTIEY
+533 
-547 KSLAD
+547 
-552 MIAKTLHISD
+552 
-562 DNVKTVNLQFS
+562 
-573 SYNKLSAAL
+573 
-582 KQAQNAFSSL
+582 KQAQAIRESEKFQKTGMFSVKSGVDGSNKEYFVYQ
-592 NSRERSSEMGQ
+592 NSKQSIEEQLLWIKQEEIKLEEQLHGATKKTAQQLQEEAYAADRARLSAQQMQQ
-603 SLLNYINRLKTAIRD
+603 SLQAANEAQRSGSKPTRFQDFADLQAAIDHVNSASKKRVQIVNEETAAYYKMQPALRYMQEAYNRLSLEQRNSDMGKNLAD
-618 IQSSMN
+618 QIQRTQRAM
-624 RPASLRSALGLEEDT
+624 
-639 IDKITYKIQQLNA
+639 QQLQAQMSRPVSLKAAMGLDENTLDNIA
-652 YKRGL
+652 YKMRQLSSYRSGL
-657 NLGDPKQAAEIK
+657 DVNKQAGEIK
-669 TVDNEIN
+669 QVTNEIDRLRKKQEELIGTNN
-676 RLNTDLNK
+676 RLAN
-684 YISTTQRV
+684 S
-692 SQANNALTR
+692 NNALSR

-719 TQFVKNLIDV
+719 TQFVKNLIDI

-798 AAAVG
+798 ASAVG

-857 VYDMIKKKAVN
+857 VYDMIKKKAVD

-969 SGLIAQRVVG
+969 RGLIAQRVVG
-979 EKLTKTLVGVRSSFV
+979 EKLTKTLIGVRSSFV

-1306 EKTRVEGQQRYNQ
+1306 EKTRIEGQQRYNR

-1352 LQQMFGN
+1352 LQQLFGN

-1402 DANRWSIFLKLI
+1402 DANRWSIFLKLT

-1446 RIDQLNKKQKQGTI
+1446 RIDQLNQKQKQGTI

-1511 KRDAEARKAQKQ
+1511 KREAEARKAQKQ
-1523 AETELQKAFK
+1523 AESELQKAFK

-1551 AGVTHTVALTMVTNQ
+1551 AGVTNTVALTMVTNQ

-1684 TFPKSIDEYMW
+1684 AFPKSIDEYMW

-1708 KLDEKGKFFD
+1708 NLDEKGKFFD

-1788 NLRKQLANEVNEEQR
+1788 NLRKQLAKEVNEEQR

-1808 QIQDQE
+1808 MIKDQE
-1814 NAIARLKD
+1814 NAIDKLKQ
-1822 EAVSTLS
+1822 EILSTLP
-1829 TYKNLFN
+1829 TYKRLFD
-1836 SIVEH
+1836 SVVEH
-1841 SARVTRMLAQQ
+1841 SARMTRKLAQNY
-1852 WKGALENAVKN
+1852 KDMLELAVKN
-1863 ADNTYTITD
+1863 GKNSDGKYEVTD
-1872 PNSGET
+1872 PISGQTAELT
-1878 STVSEEKYNKLLNQV
+1878 EKEMNAQLGKV
-1893 NGKLR
+1893 NAKLR

-1915 DKLVDWVKA
+1915 DELIDWVKA
-1924 VELIAEE
+1924 VELISDEV
-1931 AHKISDGIG
+1931 HKISDGIG

-2005 SDKKITKKVEKSE
+2005 SDKKITKKVERSE

-2035 EHSMGTAET
+2035 EHSMGAAET

-2094 LKDLKEDVMNTLLGS
+2094 LKDLKDEVMNTLLGS

-2155 IVGTIL
+2155 IVGSIL

-2169 YYSSSE
+2169 YYSSSA

-2298 IQTIMVGWSNP
+2298 IQNIMVGWSNP

>member
-12 LDDSE
+12 LDDSK
-17 LKKSIQQLVNNVTTA
+17 LRDSIKSLVDFVKNKTSEMATSFDENVAKMETA
-32 TDKIKKS
+32 TK
-39 FDDTVTHIRQS
+39 RLENA
-50 FSSLKDV
+50 LKDV
-57 KIDIGGIEAA
+57 KTDTKTGGTKSESQAI
-67 AKQRQLK
+67 KQ
-74 QAVKETAMSYDQLLG
+74 
-89 AMQLAQRRIDLFH
+89 
-102 AKKFVTTEDIDKYVA
+102 VA
-117 SVERASAIQE
+117 
-127 KLNEKTR
+127 
-134 ELALLRAK
+134 
-142 QNESSWGFDVRANI
+142 D
-156 RSLDAVDERLKQL
+156 
-169 NRWYKELE
+169 
-177 TQSERQAK
+177 
-185 SAQAAADK
+185 
-193 RAKALEKEQAQQEKI
+193 
-208 LEKQKAAVDKYQTT
+208 
-222 QLQNAFKGAMSMPA
+222 
-236 GNLDQMASKLE
+236 
-247 RIKTLTT
+247 
-254 NLSKIGILSETQINR
+254 
-269 ATTAMAKL
+269 
-277 EERIAKINA
+277 
-286 ENEKSRAQKTKE
+286 
-298 EAINAEKAAKSY
+298 SY
-310 DALANAKAKAS
+310 DALAKAKATAMGS
-321 APTGTYDT
+321 GEVKTNWSVLKQYDDQLLQ
-329 TILRQY
+329 LRQRL
-335 DEQIQH
+335 IQVREDIDLYRQAIGSGKPTQVSWGQEG
-341 LKRRLAEVNE
+341 LKQSE
-351 EIKIYIQ
+351 K
-358 LINSGQAGSASGVNQ
+358 
-373 EIKKIT
+373 
-379 QEAEQLMATIHKL
+379 EAERLMSVISQLESK
-392 EGQRGNLVDVLN
+392 RGMLADVLN
-404 PGDSFKNYMDS
+404 PGNSFKNYIDS
-415 LKKTNP
+415 LTKVNP
-421 ELAALNDMY
+421 ELAALNEQY
-430 RRGETLLTSQLTTQ
+430 KRGISLLGTQENTVTHLATTQ
-444 KQQTSELEK
+444 SKITD
-453 QKQLQQ
+453 
-459 SNEIK
+459 EI
-464 RQFDSAMGMKPDE
+464 R
-477 NSIYQLQQKLTAI
+477 
-490 QDVLVKVNGTNI
+490 
-502 LSPEKLKEAEAE
+502 
-514 LDRLN
+514 
-519 VQITKLFK
+519 
-527 AEDASN
+527 
-533 TSASGAIKKKTIEY
+533 
-547 KSLAD
+547 
-552 MIAKTLHISD
+552 
-562 DNVKTVNLQFS
+562 
-573 SYNKLSAAL
+573 
-582 KQAQNAFSSL
+582 KQAQAIRESEKFQKTGMFSVKSGVDGSNKEYFVYQ
-592 NSRERSSEMGQ
+592 NSKQSIEEQLLWIKQEEIKLEEQLHGATKKTAQQLQEEAYAADRARLSAQQMQQ
-603 SLLNYINRLKTAIRD
+603 SLQAANEAQRSGSKPTRFQDFADLQAAIDHVNSASKKRVQIVNEETAAYYKMQPALRYMQEAYNRLSLEQRNSDMGKNLAD
-618 IQSSMN
+618 QIQRTQRAM
-624 RPASLRSALGLEEDT
+624 
-639 IDKITYKIQQLNA
+639 QQLQAQMSRPVSLKAAMGLDENTLDSIA
-652 YKRGL
+652 YKMRQLSSYRSGL
-657 NLGDPKQAAEIK
+657 DVNKQAGEIK
-669 TVDNEIN
+669 QVTNEID
-676 RLNTDLNK
+676 RLRKKQEELIGTNNLLAN
-684 YISTTQRV
+684 S
-692 SQANNALTR
+692 NNALSR

-745 SAEQGTKI
+745 SAERGTQI
-753 FNELSTMALVSP
+753 FNQLSDMALVSP

-777 LVAYDIAASDV
+777 LVAYDVAAKDV

-821 LNSRDNR
+821 LNSRDAR

-837 VRQLA
+837 VKQLSE
-842 DYYSELQGRIVSTAD
+842 YYTQLEGRMVSIGD
-857 VYDMIKKKAVN
+857 VYSRMKKKTIEYN
-868 FKDVMAVINK
+868 DVMSVINK

-889 QAKMAGTLKV
+889 QAKMAETLKV

-912 NDIGKSNQT
+912 NSIGSSNQGI
-921 LITAPIKGLK
+921 LVGGIKMLK
-931 ELFLHWN
+931 ELFLQWKN
-938 EINRVVTSMVEAL
+938 IERALSSLAIGFTIFKTLQLAALALAKNVTAIRTGL
-951 VATKIAQIITL
+951 VGMNV
-962 KTTTNLT
+962 NLSY
-969 SGLIAQRVVG
+969 SGVLG
-979 EKLTKTLVGVRSSFV
+979 SKLTNIFKGVGGALKGLFTAQNGIFLV
-994 ALATNPITW
+994 I
-1003 VFVIISAFAD
+1003 FA
-1013 MINTIVDAHDA
+1013 IVDMV
-1024 MKAFNASIRDAGK
+1024 MKISQAKEAIIELNNSIRDGAK
-1037 ERFENVSKF
+1037 ETKKS
-1046 LDEYKTLYKQL
+1046 LDELLSSYSQLGAYTLTTDQKTGRVASATYTGSKDPD
-1057 YEWQKNADGT
+1057 EMQKTWTAI
-1067 SSRKYNYVVQDAS
+1067 R
-1080 GRKYTDYVTSNVSE
+1080 
-1094 GEARK
+1094 
-1099 AWVAMEEEIKN
+1099 EEIETS
-1110 TASASDF
+1110 TAYGKVFMGQLATETDLSKRLSKAFEITS
-1117 FIRKLNEIEDIND
+1117 KLRDVRGALEDID
-1130 RLRAGFDYLGDIQ
+1130 ESAIKVQQD
-1143 RVAGAMQEVGDD
+1143 M
-1155 TIRMTKNYSA
+1155 SA
-1165 WWNMYKAP
+1165 WWNLYEMDKGLINSLKEIAKHNY
-1173 EGVIENLKDYQ
+1173 EN
-1184 KEVDGTATAWDKLV
+1184 TAFEIL
-1198 KVSGETNIFSAI
+1198 
-1210 SYALN
+1210 
-1215 MQEEDLERF
+1215 
-1224 RKDLEKTTE
+1224 RKDDVSKYND
-1233 SILNF
+1233 IF
-1238 ASMKGFNPTQEREF
+1238 QDIK
-1252 LAKISEQT
+1252 
-1260 IQEANLQPKE
+1260 
-1270 ALTYRLNLEK
+1270 
-1280 QYVDT
+1280 D
-1285 RKQYYDEELEYE
+1285 
-1297 LSRAQLAAD
+1297 AAD
-1306 EKTRVEGQQRYNQ
+1306 ETAKSISDTFSNLKFDPQQMREGFEEISNKIFEGKGLDPKTELQGRIELEKAFIRQRKQMYIDAANEQAQIGNQAQAEQILASYNTWIKGFQQNQ
-1319 LKAEKENFEKSF
+1319 VLVNGFYDWLKSHHASE
-1331 GEGEIIWDEFTKFMV
+1331 
-1346 RNHSYA
+1346 
-1352 LQQMFGN
+1352 LQSMFGN
-1359 MTREEI
+1359 MTQDEI
-1365 EHIDWSDPKWKK
+1365 NHINWSEPKWQE
-1377 WAEDNAASFSRQ
+1377 WARKNALAFSQQMGTSFNDLWNWVKLASTWQVRIGVVLDTTQIQKSVFETLSTA
-1389 YGYSFDKLRQLVN
+1389 DTKAN
-1402 DANRWSIFLKLI
+1402 DSYQRIQRL
-1414 ISTEGQSE
+1414 
-1422 YYNQLSQYDQLVD
+1422 
-1435 TAESHI
+1435 TAEI

-1446 RIDQLNKKQKQGTI
+1446 KANRTAEENNKLTKAINERTVAQNDYNKAVAEGGK
-1460 SAKETIE
+1460 SSKE
-1467 LNGLILEQQGEI
+1467 
-1479 NDRNYATER
+1479 
-1488 GGISKKQEKEA
+1488 EA
-1499 KKAEKAATAAAR
+1499 ASRKAENAANKRAAAAR
-1511 KRDAEARKAQKQ
+1511 RSAAKAQKQ
-1523 AETELQKAFK
+1523 AESELQKAFK

-1684 TFPKSIDEYMW
+1684 AFPKSIDEYMW

-1708 KLDEKGKFFD
+1708 GLDEKGKFFD

-1808 QIQDQE
+1808 MIKDQE
-1814 NAIARLKD
+1814 NAIDKLKQ
-1822 EAVSTLS
+1822 EILSTLP
-1829 TYKNLFN
+1829 TYKRLFD
-1836 SIVEH
+1836 SVVEH
-1841 SARVTRMLAQQ
+1841 SARMTRKLAQNY
-1852 WKGALENAVKN
+1852 KDMLELAVKN
-1863 ADNTYTITD
+1863 GKNSDGKYEVTD
-1872 PNSGET
+1872 PISGQTAELT
-1878 STVSEEKYNKLLNQV
+1878 EKEMNAQLGKV
-1893 NGKLR
+1893 NAKLR

-1915 DKLVDWVKA
+1915 DELIDWVKA
-1924 VELIAEE
+1924 VELISDEV
-1931 AHKISDGIG
+1931 HKISDGIG

-2005 SDKKITKKVEKSE
+2005 SDKKITKKVERSE

-2081 QELEGAVIDAKNE
+2081 QELEGAVIDAKND
-2094 LKDLKEDVMNTLLGS
+2094 LKDLKDEVMNTLLGS

-2155 IVGTIL
+2155 IVGSIL

-2169 YYSSSE
+2169 YYSSSA